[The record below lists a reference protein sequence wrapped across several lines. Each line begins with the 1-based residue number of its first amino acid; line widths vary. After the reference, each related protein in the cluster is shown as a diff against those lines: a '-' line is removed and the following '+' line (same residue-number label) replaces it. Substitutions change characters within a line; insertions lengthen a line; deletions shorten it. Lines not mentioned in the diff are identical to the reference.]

1 MEHVQ
6 PAVKKNA
13 ASHAE
18 NFLPAS
24 GGATESFHHQRRPF
38 ATLGA
43 TPWYNTS
50 PPEHLRVFDGTR
62 MARPIARSDTFGTV
76 QSPQAA
82 GSPGVPVAL
91 DPQPTDP
98 QPTLVLLDRVRQ
110 GDGTAINGL
119 LERHRAAIR
128 RMIDQ
133 RMDRVVQRRVDAS
146 DIVQDVMI
154 EANRRLGDYLANP
167 TMPFQ
172 LWLRHMAR
180 DRLID
185 AHRRHRVAGNRS
197 LDREVSLAVAE
208 GQDNSQADLIGQI
221 ADRELTPAAAA
232 TWHELERRF
241 AAAVEQLDEDDR
253 KIVLLRHFE
262 HLSTAEAADVLG
274 LAKPAAGM
282 RYLRAMRRLRI
293 LLDGGFDSQA
303 DERPAT
309 ARGAPAANDS
319 APFSSN
325 KARR

>member
-1 MEHVQ
+1 
-6 PAVKKNA
+6 
-13 ASHAE
+13 
-18 NFLPAS
+18 
-24 GGATESFHHQRRPF
+24 
-38 ATLGA
+38 
-43 TPWYNTS
+43 
-50 PPEHLRVFDGTR
+50 
-62 MARPIARSDTFGTV
+62 MARTTRTSDTSGTV
-76 QSPQAA
+76 AVPSSTPSAA
-82 GSPGVPVAL
+82 AAA
-91 DPQPTDP
+91 DP

-110 GDGTAINGL
+110 GDGDAVNGL

-185 AHRRHRVAGNRS
+185 AHRRHRVAANRS
-197 LDREVSLAVAE
+197 LDREVSLTVAA
-208 GQDNSQADLIGQI
+208 GQDHSQADLIGQL

-241 AAAVEQLDEDDR
+241 ATAVEQLDEDDR

-274 LAKPAAGM
+274 LSKPAAGM
-282 RYLRAMRRLRI
+282 RYLRAMRRLRV
-293 LLDGGFDSQA
+293 LLDGGFDSLSDA
-303 DERPAT
+303 VVGPDN
-309 ARGAPAANDS
+309 GKS
-319 APFSSN
+319 GG
-325 KARR
+325 

>member
-1 MEHVQ
+1 MFGSIGRVVSPAPLRTAALSTS
-6 PAVKKNA
+6 PAVA
-13 ASHAE
+13 AA
-18 NFLPAS
+18 N
-24 GGATESFHHQRRPF
+24 Q
-38 ATLGA
+38 
-43 TPWYNTS
+43 
-50 PPEHLRVFDGTR
+50 
-62 MARPIARSDTFGTV
+62 SDQANQAN
-76 QSPQAA
+76 QSDQSDQSDQANQA
-82 GSPGVPVAL
+82 DQTDQS
-91 DPQPTDP
+91 DPQV
-98 QPTLVLLDRVRQ
+98 TLALLDRVRL
-110 GDGTAINGL
+110 GDDAAAINGL
-119 LERHRAAIR
+119 LERHRASIR

-185 AHRRHRVAGNRS
+185 AHRRHRVASTRS
-197 LDREVSLAVAE
+197 LDREVSLNVSE
-208 GQDNSQADLIGQI
+208 GQDHSQADLIGQL

-262 HLSTAEAADVLG
+262 HLSTAEAAAVLG

-282 RYLRAMRRLRI
+282 RYLRAMRRLRV
-293 LLDGGFDSQA
+293 LLDGGFDSLTIEQS
-303 DERPAT
+303 RLT
-309 ARGAPAANDS
+309 G
-319 APFSSN
+319 SN
-325 KARR
+325 QTPCPENHPTS